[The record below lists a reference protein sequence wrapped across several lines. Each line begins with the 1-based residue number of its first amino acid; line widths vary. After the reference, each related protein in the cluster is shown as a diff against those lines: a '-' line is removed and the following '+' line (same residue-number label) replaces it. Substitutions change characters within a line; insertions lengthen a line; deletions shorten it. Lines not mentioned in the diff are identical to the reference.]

1 MRPVYGPSETIVAVV
16 DAGGMV
22 TLGETPGPAI
32 ASVRGG
38 EIFGD
43 AYGAALLGH
52 VDAAGRVIDAD
63 RNVVGRVDASLIV
76 YDAANSRVGRVI
88 DSIDGGVLLLVVA
101 REQPDAVRP
110 TLAAETIGG
119 TVMDEVNAVES
130 LMKSPDLRGR
140 RGEF

>member
-1 MRPVYGPSETIVAVV
+1 MRPVYGPSETIVALV

-22 TLGETPGPAI
+22 TLGEAPGPAI
-32 ASVRGG
+32 ASVRGD

-52 VDAAGRVIDAD
+52 VDATGRVINAD
-63 RNVVGRVDASLIV
+63 RDVVGRVDASLIV

-88 DSIDGGVLLLVVA
+88 ESIDGGVLLLVVA
-101 REQPDAVRP
+101 RAQPDAVRP
-110 TLAAETIGG
+110 TLAPDKIGG

-130 LMKSPDLRGR
+130 SVKSSDLRGR